1 MKTLHMK
8 KLVLSLL
15 GLFVTMAGQ
24 SQSVPPL
31 VYELEHTGASSA
43 SLCLVVNKLHQA
55 KPDFNFWIFAA
66 TLPHMAGNTFK

>member
-15 GLFVTMAGQ
+15 GLFATMAGQ

-55 KPDFNFWIFAA
+55 KLYFKFWIFAA
-66 TLPHMAGNTFK
+66 TLPHMA